1 MINKNFECLK
11 RSPRQIAHELKTV
24 NGLKIS
30 PTTAND
36 YIKNNLFKKSFG
48 AESFYAKVKEEN
60 RLKRKRYMDDKANI
74 PYKIKLSIY
83 HLMKLCVKNFQALS
97 KLNKRYW
104 TNRSCDQSKKSKPI
118 TGSEILKYNKSI
130 LNEILS
136 DESCLQDF
144 QKNMLKHHESV
155 KYAAVMDVY
164 YGRFLN
170 DISILTTLGIDGS
183 VTDNNVKFAETIA
196 NIEEII
202 WLFNLKRA
210 IGRDTDNPSQFNINN
225 ALCDVICEI
234 DEYNDEKDRD
244 YNGKSLNISKKEY
257 NEKLKELEPEYFERV
272 KTQLKNPNLDDD
284 TNKFYTSLNENREV
298 FDDFYQNEY
307 MNFFKEYITTD
318 NKLTAIKRLIWNCT
332 DIYGRMFVPEL
343 IKEADEV
350 LNILN
355 NMISHIKSNGSIKL
369 SEISGDNITLLKQYF
384 IYINMDGDTYDYY
397 TIAYIN
403 EKPQTL
409 KFDGNTM
416 KEVFGEVFQKEAI
429 SLILGFSNFLCFR
442 KTAITLTTA
451 KADMLDKYFKYCI
464 FNTIT
469 SNYFKE
475 IEVVKNQFK
484 QTKETLYSNSLYKD
498 IKNNIDTSIAVKWAD
513 SIFNN
518 MK

>member
-11 RSPRQIAHELKTV
+11 RSPRQIAKDL
-24 NGLKIS
+24 GIS

-36 YIKNNLFKKSFG
+36 YIKNDLFKKSFG

-60 RLKRKRYMDDKANI
+60 RRKRKRYMNDKANI

-104 TNRSCDQSKKSKPI
+104 TNRSSDQSKKSKPI

-130 LNEILS
+130 LDEILS
-136 DESCLQDF
+136 DESYLQDF

-155 KYAAVMDVY
+155 KYAAVMNSY
-164 YGRFLN
+164 YRRFLD
-170 DISILTTLGIDGS
+170 DISLLTALGIDGS
-183 VTDNNVKFAETIA
+183 VTDKSVNFAETIA
-196 NIEEII
+196 NIEEVI

-244 YNGKSLNISKKEY
+244 YNGKSLNISTKEY
-257 NEKLKELEPEYFERV
+257 NEKLKELESEYFERV

-307 MNFFKEYITTD
+307 TNFFKEYITTD

-332 DIYGRMFVPEL
+332 DIYGRLFIPISIQESD
-343 IKEADEV
+343 IT

-355 NMISHIKSNGSIKL
+355 HMISHIKANNIIKV
-369 SEISGDNITLLKQYF
+369 SDISPDNIKMLRCHF
-384 IYINMDGDTYDYY
+384 IYIKQDDDTHHYY
-397 TIAYIN
+397 TKSYN
-403 EKPQTL
+403 EKSQTYSIHKYHGDVL
-409 KFDGNTM
+409 QEF
-416 KEVFGEVFQKEAI
+416 FGETAEKEYFT
-429 SLILGFSNFLCFR
+429 LIYNFSTFLCGE
-442 KTAITLTTA
+442 TSEITLTSYE
-451 KADMLDKYFKYCI
+451 ADILRSYFTYCI
-464 FNTIT
+464 YTVIVNNF
-469 SNYFKE
+469 
-475 IEVVKNQFK
+475 FK
-484 QTKETLYSNSLYKD
+484 QIELVKKKTEQSRKILSSDKTYIR
-498 IKNNIDTSIAVKWAD
+498 IKNSIDSSIAVKWAD
-513 SIFNN
+513 SMF
-518 MK
+518 KDCK